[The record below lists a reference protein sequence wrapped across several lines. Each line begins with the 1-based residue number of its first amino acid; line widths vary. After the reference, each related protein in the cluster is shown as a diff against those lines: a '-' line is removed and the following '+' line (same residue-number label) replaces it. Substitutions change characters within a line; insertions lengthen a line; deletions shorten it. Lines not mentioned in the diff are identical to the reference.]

1 MDTRLRELS
10 HWASARFVPSG
21 QATLS
26 VADFVSVSDDA
37 SFRRYFRC
45 PKLDQSIVFMDAPPD
60 KEPLQGFLAIGNALS
75 AAGVPAPEFY
85 AVDLE
90 AGFLALSDF
99 GDQQLLGLVQDEP
112 EAVLSMLS
120 EVMGLLKNVARV
132 DCTLPDYSASMLRAE
147 MDLFPTWY
155 LTRLLGLTLTD
166 EFWRVWQDV
175 CDRLVVSA
183 LAEPQVFV
191 HRDFHS
197 RNIMVPSKGGLGLLD
212 FQDAVRG
219 PLSYDLVSL
228 LKDCYVEYEPLM
240 QQTLVEDYRQAWLS
254 DPRVQAMTPTAF
266 FQSFER
272 MGLQRHLKCAGIFSR
287 LCLRDG
293 KARYLKDIPMVL
305 NYIASICER
314 QPEFRDFYQ
323 WLQAFVLSDPMG
335 RSA

>member
-1 MDTRLRELS
+1 MDTRLRKLS
-10 HWASARFVPSG
+10 HWASAQFVPVG
-21 QATLS
+21 QTTLS
-26 VADFVSVSDDA
+26 AADFVSVSDDA

-60 KEPLQGFLAIGNALS
+60 KEPLQDFLAIGNALFV
-75 AAGVPAPEFY
+75 AGVPTPEFI
-85 AVDLE
+85 AVDIE

-99 GDQQLLGLVQDEP
+99 GDRQLLGLVQDEP
-112 EAVLSMLS
+112 EAVMSTLS
-120 EVMGLLKNVARV
+120 EVIGLLQNIARV
-132 DCTLPDYSASMLRAE
+132 DCVLPDYSEAMLRSE

-166 EFWRVWQDV
+166 EFWRLWQDL
-175 CDRLVVSA
+175 CDRLVASA

-197 RNIMVPSKGGLGLLD
+197 RNIMVPSKGALGLLD

-228 LKDCYVEYEPLM
+228 LRDCYVEYEPAM
-240 QQTLVEDYRQAWLS
+240 QQALVEGYRQIWLS

-266 FQSFER
+266 YKSFEN

-293 KARYLKDIPMVL
+293 KSRYLNDIPMVL
-305 NYIASICER
+305 KYIASVCKR
-314 QPEFRDFYQ
+314 QPELGEFYR
-323 WLQAFVLSDPMG
+323 WLQVFVLSDPLG